1 MRHRRDPGRRGLGT
15 ECALQCGG
23 GDSRPEPVCLGDTDS
38 RGSAV
43 ESSWPE
49 CAERLQGSPP
59 VPSPASL
66 RRGALVG
73 CLRPSTATP
82 WDTYGRRWGRPASC
96 CFGRP
101 RSCGAACGH
110 RPAALQASLG
120 TPRLSGP
127 LRSAAEL
134 HGAGV
139 VVVTWQLPG
148 GVAVARPSYG
158 RSWELR
164 GGLRM
169 SRGGRGWR
177 RGSCEVVAL
186 CSRGE
191 GITAAR
197 GRVAASWYLE
207 TAAPCL
213 REP

>member
-1 MRHRRDPGRRGLGT
+1 MCDSVAAVTLGRSQSVWVTRTRAGLPWNRHGPSVQSIFRGPPPG
-15 ECALQCGG
+15 
-23 GDSRPEPVCLGDTDS
+23 
-38 RGSAV
+38 
-43 ESSWPE
+43 
-49 CAERLQGSPP
+49 
-59 VPSPASL
+59 PSLASL
-66 RRGALVG
+66 RRGALAG

-82 WDTYGRRWGRPASC
+82 WDTYRRQCGRPASC

-110 RPAALQASLG
+110 RPAALQASPG
-120 TPRLSGP
+120 TPSLSGP

-148 GVAVARPSYG
+148 GVAIARPSYG
-158 RSWELR
+158 RSWELH
-164 GGLRM
+164 GGPWT
-169 SRGGRGWR
+169 SRGGRGWW

-186 CSRGE
+186 CSHGE

-197 GRVAASWYLE
+197 GRGAATWYLE